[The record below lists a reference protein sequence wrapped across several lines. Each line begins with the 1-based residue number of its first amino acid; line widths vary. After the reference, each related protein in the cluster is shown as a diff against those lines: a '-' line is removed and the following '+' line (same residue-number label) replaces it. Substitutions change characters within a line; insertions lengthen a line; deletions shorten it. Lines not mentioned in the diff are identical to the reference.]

1 MLYGKQKKQA
11 KQAAQDLLAS
21 GVNPEWKV
29 RIDFYPDISPL
40 ADEEIMGL
48 TTPVHPVTCEGS
60 LVKYYSVKELAEM

>member
-1 MLYGKQKKQA
+1 MLYGKQKEQA

-21 GVNPEWKV
+21 GVNPEWMV
-29 RIDFYPDISPL
+29 RINFYPDLSPL

-48 TTPVHPVTCEGS
+48 TDPVDPIACEDS